1 MPKELTPGEVE
12 AESRI
17 AAARESGGTFLT
29 LTGLG
34 LTKLPES
41 VRELGALATLA
52 IAGNRIAE
60 LPDWLD
66 RLESLRQLSLTNN
79 ELKWVP
85 GVVRRLTWLEDLALD
100 SNPLEGLPEW
110 IAELDRL
117 VRLNVGKTQL
127 GAIPHAIGR
136 LRSLE
141 QLQIDRNELKE
152 LPPSIGRLGRLR
164 KLDAFYNAGLQLPDA
179 VGDLVALEALD
190 LDTNHLG
197 HVPEPIRRLRGLKE
211 LDLGR
216 NDLTA
221 LPPWIGELSSL
232 ESLWLNENELRRLP
246 AALKQ
251 LPRLSRLFLHGN
263 EALKLPPEILGPS
276 YEETLAPNTPAATPV
291 DVLRYYFRAQRG
303 PTRPLGEAKLILVG
317 EGEVG
322 KTSIVRQLVK
332 CEVARPGE
340 QRTEG
345 IQITTWDLPA
355 GPAEGEAPI
364 KLNVWDFG
372 GQEIYYA
379 THQFFLT
386 QRSLYLLVIAG
397 RAGEDQGR
405 LHDWLRMIRSLGG
418 DAPILVVVNKSE
430 EHRTDLNKSRL
441 KKDYAPNLR
450 GFHNVSCVRGTGI
463 DDLRKAIAREARAL
477 DHVNAPVPLAY
488 FDVKA
493 ELAAEA
499 RTHDYLD
506 YARYDQICRD
516 HGLEEP
522 DERAQLLRQLH
533 ELGTV
538 LNYGD
543 PSSPLR
549 LADTNILNPV
559 WVTKGVYGILTDDR
573 LRDRR
578 GVLEPAML
586 ADVLDPARYPPDRHG
601 FLLDMMRKFEMCFDF
616 PDSNGQRVLVPQLL
630 PRDEPDLDWR
640 PDDSLS
646 FEFHYKSLPPGLI
659 SRFLVRMQHN
669 LTKKPTYW
677 RSGVVLDVDGNRTLV
692 RADEGTRRVLISAQG
707 PEGGR
712 RRALSVVRD
721 RFREIHATLPKLEVD
736 ERVPLPDRPEVTVG
750 YPHLRKLEEKGQL
763 EFIPEGA
770 DRAYSVAMLLDGVED
785 ADARRGREEDAMP
798 SKKGPR
804 RSPDPVAPTPPVRH
818 TPWASGSFYLLTFVV
833 VFAAAAVASVYV
845 PWYFV
850 APILVFGLLATPLIG
865 ALGMVNDQQFS
876 QKNFLELV
884 GLSYRQFPLLRPLFG
899 RTGREAAPPRPPAA
913 TAAAPGDGP

>member
-1 MPKELTPGEVE
+1 MAKQPNPSEVE
-12 AESRI
+12 AEARI
-17 AAARESGGTFLT
+17 AAALVARSRSLSLHDLMLT
-29 LTGLG
+29 R
-34 LTKLPES
+34 LPES
-41 VRELGALATLA
+41 IRSIVDLETL
-52 IAGNRIAE
+52 ILDGNRLSE
-60 LPDWLD
+60 LPDWLTD
-66 RLESLRQLSLTNN
+66 FECLSHIILRNN
-79 ELKWVP
+79 GMKWVP
-85 GVVRRLTWLEDLALD
+85 GTVRQLNRLRYLDLDA
-100 SNPLEGLPEW
+100 NPLEGLPEW
-110 IAELDRL
+110 IGEIDNL
-117 VRLNVGKTQL
+117 VHFDLTNTKLRTL
-127 GAIPHAIGR
+127 PHAIGR
-136 LRSLE
+136 IKTLEWLAVGQNELTELPGSINRLARLRELDAGENTGLRLPDSLGE
-141 QLQIDRNELKE
+141 LTALERLVLDSNQMGQIPEAIRRLQRLKSLDLRRNELTS
-152 LPPSIGRLGRLR
+152 LPAWI
-164 KLDAFYNAGLQLPDA
+164 
-179 VGDLVALEALD
+179 GDLAALE
-190 LDTNHLG
+190 
-197 HVPEPIRRLRGLKE
+197 EMF
-211 LDLGR
+211 
-216 NDLTA
+216 
-221 LPPWIGELSSL
+221 L
-232 ESLWLNENELRRLP
+232 EENTLRRLP
-246 AALKQ
+246 PSLK
-251 LPRLSRLFLHGN
+251 RLANLQRLCLHDNDG
-263 EALKLPPEILGPS
+263 LKLPPEILGPRRS
-276 YEETLAPNTPAATPV
+276 EEVVPTLNNAAA
-291 DVLRYYFRAQRG
+291 DILRYYFRAQRG

-322 KTSIVRQLVK
+322 KTSIVRQLVGG
-332 CEVARPGE
+332 EAARPGE
-340 QRTEG
+340 KRTEG

-364 KLNVWDFG
+364 RLNVWDFG

-386 QRSLYLLVIAG
+386 QRTLYLLVIAG

-418 DAPILVVVNKSE
+418 DAPILVVVNKCE
-430 EHRTDLNKSRL
+430 EHRAELNKSRL

-450 GFHNVSCVRGTGI
+450 GFHNVSCAQGKGI

-488 FDVKA
+488 FDIKA

-516 HGLEEP
+516 HGLEEA

-543 PSSPLR
+543 PASPLR

-646 FEFHYKSLPPGLI
+646 FEFHYKTLPPGLI

-750 YPHLRKLEEKGQL
+750 YPHLRMLEEKGQH

-785 ADARRGREEDAMP
+785 ADARRSREEDAMP

-804 RSPDPVAPTPPVRH
+804 RSPDPIAPTPPVRH

-865 ALGMVNDQQFS
+865 ALGMVNDRQFS

-899 RTGREAAPPRPPAA
+899 RTGRESAPSRPPTTPA
-913 TAAAPGDGP
+913 TAPGDGP